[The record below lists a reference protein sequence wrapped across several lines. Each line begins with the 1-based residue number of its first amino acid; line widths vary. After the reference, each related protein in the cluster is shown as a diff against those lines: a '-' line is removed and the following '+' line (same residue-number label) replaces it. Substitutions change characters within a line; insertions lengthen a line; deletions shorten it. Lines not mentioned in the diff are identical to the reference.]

1 MLSGTFCYS
10 EEEIT
15 QAIEEKPT
23 EYITSVQHID
33 TSPSIFKKSEE
44 SETNFYQQNN
54 KTSSK
59 KSTNNMRLIC
69 YRNGLCLVK
78 EIRVEKVKEGINSI
92 TFENLLDGLIP
103 QTLRFI
109 PINNKRIN
117 ILSYR
122 FQKNEIS
129 KEGIL
134 KNSIGK
140 NISFLV
146 SPNSEPKQGK
156 LLSLIK
162 EDGTPLA
169 IIESDKKYILPISQC
184 IGFEKDQNLENH
196 FFNRAVVNLESS
208 VNEEI
213 KFEISYITSD
223 ILWAHFFSIDVV
235 DDMSNINLISQA
247 ALLNNSNQDLEDVDV
262 IFNTTSPNF
271 AKTSAG
277 IDFSPSSNSTEN
289 LMYANTLS
297 IPKKAHVTSALMS
310 VNGIQPRREYT
321 VKIPSE
327 IFEKPFANK
336 INVSTKN
343 LMVIDNPQ
351 SVGLNHNFRNSD
363 LFLFS
368 VKNGERNFMCRRTVS
383 SFKRDNEFVFE
394 LDNTSDIITTVNQ
407 TDYRK
412 LTDDQFDCGLCVF
425 LKNNTKSEAVISVS
439 LEVGSFWDITKTNI
453 EMQKNKNTPMWKI
466 KLPSQEQKELH
477 FRIKMS
483 RPMKLV
489 VFPDK
494 RLSKKCTDV
503 PMGDPKAA
511 AILDEMAKKMIE
523 WNGMGLAAPQVGIS
537 QKYVVL
543 YDPQNPEVIYK
554 MINPQITKKSDTLVE
569 STEGCLSLPGM
580 NATVLRHD
588 AVSVEYFDETFTKKT
603 LDLEGILAIC
613 VQHETDHLYG
623 KLYIDRL
630 PSKERAEFV
639 KNFQKLQEEGM
650 QEQQQ

>member
-1 MLSGTFCYS
+1 MSCYS
-10 EEEIT
+10 EEEIHQPT
-15 QAIEEKPT
+15 EENPA
-23 EYITSVQHID
+23 EYITNVPHMD

-44 SETNFYQQNN
+44 SETNFYQQTN
-54 KTSSK
+54 KTSVK
-59 KSTNNMRLIC
+59 KSTNNMKLIC

-78 EIRVEKVKEGINSI
+78 EIRTAKIKEGFNSI
-92 TFENLLDGLIP
+92 IFENLLDGLIP

-109 PINNKRIN
+109 PINNKRVN
-117 ILSYR
+117 VLNYK

-129 KEGIL
+129 KENFL

-140 NISFLV
+140 NITFLI
-146 SPNSEPKQGK
+146 SANSEPKQGK

-162 EDGTPLA
+162 EDGVPHA
-169 IIESDKKYILPISQC
+169 IVDSDKKYILPISQC
-184 IGFEKDQNLENH
+184 IGFEKSQKLENN
-196 FFNRAVVNLESS
+196 FGNRAVITLESS

-213 KFEISYITSD
+213 KFEISYLTPN
-223 ILWAHFFSIDVV
+223 ILWQHFFSVDVV

-247 ALLNNSNQDLEDVDV
+247 ALLNNSNQDLEDIDV
-262 IFNTTSPNF
+262 TFNTTTPNF
-271 AKTSAG
+271 AKTSSRA
-277 IDFSPSSNSTEN
+277 DFLSSSNDHEN
-289 LMYANTLS
+289 LTYTNTLS
-297 IPKKAHVTSALMS
+297 VPKKSPVTSTLMS
-310 VNGIQPRREYT
+310 ANGIQPRREYT

-336 INVSTKN
+336 INISTKN

-351 SVGLNHNFRNSD
+351 TVGLNHNFRNSD

-412 LTDDQFDCGLCVF
+412 LADNQFDCGLCVF
-425 LKNNTKSEAVISVS
+425 LKNNTKSEAIVSVS

-466 KLPSQEQKELH
+466 KLPAQEQKELH

-639 KNFQKLQEEGM
+639 KNFKKLQEGM